1 MANKSLEV
9 SLKGVSSVKTD
20 NEKAYLNGMMSEVRQ
35 EEYTCV
41 SGCSNCCS
49 CGGNDY
55 LPGDQ

>member
-1 MANKSLEV
+1 MTNDSLETSV
-9 SLKGVSSVKTD
+9 GGVSSVKTEGED
-20 NEKAYLNGMMSEVRQ
+20 TYLNSMMSEARQ

-55 LPGDQ
+55 IPEI